1 MTDINIFEF
10 GAPSYLLL
18 IVVAVAVV
26 VVYALMLFVRR
37 RKLRR
42 FGCEATLCELMP
54 ERSVARGWVKVA
66 LFACAL
72 VMLSLA
78 AARPRTGSKL
88 RSVESV
94 GREIVLAVDVSRS
107 MLAEDVKPSRMER
120 TRYAISR
127 LIEGIKE
134 DRIGIVAFAGEAEVV
149 LPITSDKKMAQ
160 AKVRALSPALIANQ
174 GTDVGAALELATLSF
189 SSSTQNNRSRVVI
202 LITDGEDHD
211 EGALAA
217 AEAAAAEGIT
227 VCAIGIGTPEGV
239 ILEINGET
247 IEDENGKMVL
257 TKLNEPLLQQIAQTT
272 NGIYTRSRNEDF
284 GLEGI
289 IAKLDSIEESQ
300 FKERTFEEY
309 DEEYQWFVAAAI
321 VLLLVEMLVLSR
333 RNPLLAGIKL
343 FERDTTPTT
352 TTRR

>member
-42 FGCEATLCELMP
+42 FGCEATLRELMP